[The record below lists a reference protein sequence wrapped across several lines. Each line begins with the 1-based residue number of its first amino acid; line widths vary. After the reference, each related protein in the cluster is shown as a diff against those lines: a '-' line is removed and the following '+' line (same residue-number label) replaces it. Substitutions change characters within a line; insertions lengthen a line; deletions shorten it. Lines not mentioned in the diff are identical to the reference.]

1 MTPSER
7 LFIARKT
14 LGLST
19 SEMAAALGLK
29 GENAKDDFRKME
41 KGGREPSG
49 PVLVAA
55 EALVRIREL
64 EQQLGIELAN
74 KSANEE

>member
-7 LFIARKT
+7 LLVARRA

-19 SEMAAALGLK
+19 SEMAATLGLK

-49 PVLVAA
+49 PILVAA

-64 EQQLGIELAN
+64 EQQLGIELAHQG
-74 KSANEE
+74 ANEE